1 MKIDG
6 GCHCGYLAYEAE
18 IDPEQVGGCHCR
30 DCQTFSGSAFRGFAP
45 AIEGTFKLLSGE
57 PNRYMKTAASG
68 HVNAMVFCPNCGTH
82 ICSTGAGPGSTF
94 YGIRTGT
101 ARQRNELRP
110 KVQIFCRTAQKWV
123 WDLGSVKKRD
133 AG

>member
-6 GCHCGYLAYEAE
+6 GCHCGHLTYEAE
-18 IDPEQVGGCHCR
+18 IDPEQVGVCHCR

-68 HVNAMVFCPNCGTH
+68 HVNAMVFCPDCGTH

-94 YGIRTGT
+94 YGIRRGPHVSAMNFARKCRSFAEPRRNGCGT
-101 ARQRNELRP
+101 L
-110 KVQIFCRTAQKWV
+110 AQ
-123 WDLGSVKKRD
+123 
-133 AG
+133 